1 MSLLD
6 TRPELYFGSYRLD
19 NVYEQVTRT
28 LADEIVALWQ
38 ESRVLTGA
46 EARRRT
52 AEVVLTIRDNSGT
65 LVGVNSV
72 YVKNFIKADN
82 PYYFYR
88 VFIRP
93 QNRRSF
99 GLRSFAGKS
108 TREFLK
114 SYVPSGHTTRPRG
127 VIIIVENRKLT
138 RPGAQRML
146 ARQGWTPLGKGAR
159 GFELWCDSFDG
170 SVESLPQRNFMAPR

>member
-1 MSLLD
+1 MSMLD
-6 TRPELYFGSYRLD
+6 TSPPLYYGIYRLD
-19 NVYEQVTRT
+19 NVYGQITT
-28 LADEIVALWQ
+28 ALGDEIVALWQ
-38 ESRVLTGA
+38 ENRVLSEV

-52 AEVVLTIRDNSGT
+52 AEVVLTIRDNGGT

-72 YVKNFIKADN
+72 YIKDFIKADN

-93 QNRRSF
+93 QDRRSF

-114 SYVPSGHTTRPRG
+114 SYVPIGHTKPQG
-127 VIIIVENRKLT
+127 VIIVVENRKLT

-146 ARQGWTPLGKGAR
+146 TRQGWTPLGKGPR
-159 GFELWCDSFDG
+159 GFEVWVDNFDG
-170 SVESLPQRNFMAPR
+170 SVQCQPSKQS

>member
-1 MSLLD
+1 MSPLD
-6 TRPELYFGSYRLD
+6 ARPELYYGSYRLN
-19 NVYEQVTRT
+19 NVYGQITPA
-28 LADEIVALWQ
+28 LAEEIVALWQ
-38 ESRVLTGA
+38 ENRVLDVA
-46 EARRRT
+46 EARRRA
-52 AEVVLTIRDNSGT
+52 AEVFFTIRDTSGT

-114 SYVPSGHTTRPRG
+114 SYIPTGHTSKPRG
-127 VIIIVENRKLT
+127 VVIIVENRKLT
-138 RPGAQRML
+138 RPGAKRML
-146 ARQGWTPLGKGAR
+146 SRQGWTPLGKSSR
-159 GFELWCDSFDG
+159 GLEIWYENFDG
-170 SVESLPQRNFMAPR
+170 STGFPP